1 MDLTRAEKENISEAL
16 VKLIS
21 TYTPNPKVLL
31 KNIYLLDDDE
41 IELQRADLLI
51 VNEFKDTNNNR
62 ISKQCFR
69 CHEKLPLSPTDFKL
83 TLKFGFPEESVSDM
97 FERTRKLLDK
107 PGAITNAA
115 SSNE

>member
-1 MDLTRAEKENISEAL
+1 MLRKKIFVKQIL
-16 VKLIS
+16 VKLIF
-21 TYTPNPKVLL
+21 TYTPDPKVLF
-31 KNIYLLDDDE
+31 KNVYLLDDDE

-69 CHEKLPLSPTDFKL
+69 CHEKLPFSPTEFKL